1 MQDDGFLLRDNFDFL
16 LSKDFDILL
25 VDIEETVLAPNMCCE
40 MILDK
45 DFYKNFLFSI
55 EKNNVIEHKLSDI
68 IYVGKNFRRMLMDSK
83 IPKIFFELQR
93 RGTKIFALSS
103 GFQSNKKVSQLSYLD
118 VHFDELFFT
127 KRGPK
132 GLFLQNLFESKKEV
146 FEKMTGKPM
155 NEIKIAVIDNHRYK
169 LKNIKDYLPNFLVTL
184 VLYTNQHVPVVTAHD
199 FRNYWIDVIR
209 NMQNFRGN
217 KNHSTIDQ
225 KKYVDSNNRDDIQ

>member
-1 MQDDGFLLRDNFDFL
+1 MQDDDFLLRDDFDFL
-16 LSKDFDILL
+16 LNKDFDVLL

-45 DFYKNFLFSI
+45 DFYKKFLISI
-55 EKNNVIEHKLSDI
+55 ERNNVIEHKLSDI

-83 IPKIFFELQR
+83 IPKIFSQLQQ

-132 GLFLQNLFESKKEV
+132 GLFLQNLFENKKDV
-146 FEKMTGKPM
+146 FEKMIGKTM

-169 LKNIKDYLPNFLVTL
+169 LKNIKDYLHGLNVTL
-184 VLYTNQHVPVVTAHD
+184 VLYTNQHVPMVTTQD
-199 FRNYWIDVIR
+199 FKNYWIDVIR

-217 KNHSTIDQ
+217 RHNINGDNCS
-225 KKYVDSNNRDDIQ
+225 DINK